1 MRKYTVNVTFTD
13 KNTWESF
20 KKGSIVELEEDRFT
34 EIVKVLGE
42 EALTKVEEDPV
53 EGEPVEGEPVEG
65 EPVKKSGRGKNKET
79 EEVE

>member
-1 MRKYTVNVTFTD
+1 MEKYTVNVAFTD
-13 KNTWESF
+13 KNTWETF

-42 EALTKVEEDPV
+42 GALAKVEE
-53 EGEPVEGEPVEG
+53 EPVKE

>member
-1 MRKYTVNVTFTD
+1 MEKYTVNVVFTD
-13 KNTWESF
+13 KNTWETF

-42 EALTKVEEDPV
+42 DALTKVEE
-53 EGEPVEGEPVEG
+53 EPVEGEPVEG

>member
-1 MRKYTVNVTFTD
+1 MEKYTVNVTFTD
-13 KNTWESF
+13 KNTWETF
-20 KKGSIVELEEDRFT
+20 KKGFIVELEEDRFT

-42 EALTKVEEDPV
+42 DALTKVEE
-53 EGEPVEGEPVEG
+53 EPVEE

>member
-1 MRKYTVNVTFTD
+1 MRKYTVNVMFTD
-13 KNTWESF
+13 KNTWETF

-34 EIVKVLGE
+34 EIVKILGE
-42 EALTKVEEDPV
+42 NALTKVEE
-53 EGEPVEGEPVEG
+53 EPVEE